1 MVDHAVQQQH
11 EHTLGT
17 VIEPFLSD
25 LAERYGLSQNTI
37 TSYRCDLRTAAGEI
51 SQPLHD
57 VSVAEVRAFLD
68 GRQEQPGTTN
78 RRIASMGRFF
88 KWAMENG
95 YCAENPVEQI
105 GARYQAE
112 HHPQPIASESERRAL
127 DGAIANAG
135 QPYRLIFTMLR
146 EIGVRTDEVLNL
158 NVGDVVLEPGREV
171 LLVRDSKSG
180 DKRMVV
186 LTPDAM
192 PRSLRGLRSWL
203 RDIGQALP
211 ANTPLFR
218 SSRGNRASY
227 DTLHRRWVQVCKAA
241 NLVDR
246 VDGKDQPRYTLH
258 HLRHT
263 AAAELIATYPEQV
276 VRRIL
281 GHRDPRSTRRYV
293 QIVRD
298 GNSVPENNTRAAD

>member
-1 MVDHAVQQQH
+1 
-11 EHTLGT
+11 
-17 VIEPFLSD
+17 
-25 LAERYGLSQNTI
+25 
-37 TSYRCDLRTAAGEI
+37 
-51 SQPLHD
+51 
-57 VSVAEVRAFLD
+57 
-68 GRQEQPGTTN
+68 
-78 RRIASMGRFF
+78 
-88 KWAMENG
+88 MENG